1 MPAPLYFA
9 SAPREIGAHQ
19 WRVVVTDSRFGGR
32 RFLYQFAPIG
42 ELPIWQDMRE
52 WPAFSFTAPDMGL
65 PASLARLYEANAPA
79 LDAALYAGQQSVES
93 VAALLWA

>member
-1 MPAPLYFA
+1 MPALLYFA
-9 SAPREIGAHQ
+9 SEPREIAGHL
-19 WRVVVTDSRFGGR
+19 WRVVVTDSKFGGR

-65 PASLARLYEANAPA
+65 PASLALLYEANAPA
-79 LDAALYAGQQSVES
+79 LDAALYAGQPTVES
-93 VAALLWA
+93 VSALLWA